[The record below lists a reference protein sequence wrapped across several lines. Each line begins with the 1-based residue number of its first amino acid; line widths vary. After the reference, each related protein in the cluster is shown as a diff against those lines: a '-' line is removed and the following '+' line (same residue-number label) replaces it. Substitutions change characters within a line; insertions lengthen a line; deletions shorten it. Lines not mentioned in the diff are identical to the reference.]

1 MDYRSL
7 FTLLALLITSKA
19 VEFSGAINILSR
31 KMLLFSH
38 RKQFYLVLLIV
49 LSTFLLSSIF
59 TNDAVLFILIPLSL
73 AFSKRI
79 DISRSEII
87 ALVVLAANTGSIMT
101 PFGNPQNIIIWKYYD
116 VDLLFFIYSM
126 IPYSLIG
133 LVVLIIYTYIR
144 VRGKRLEVT
153 AIPGIK
159 VSRFKSIASI
169 VLLLLLITV
178 CELEKYIL
186 AILVVVVTIFI
197 YRREL
202 LRTLDYFLLVMFIV
216 MFIDFTSISLM
227 MKTYYVEGFEAL
239 LYGIVLSQIISNVPA
254 TIVLTNKCLDWYSL
268 AVGVNLGG
276 ILLITGSFAN
286 IIGIRLGG
294 AGFKEFQLKILS
306 LGLPITVLSILYYLL
321 H

>member
-1 MDYRSL
+1 MLNLRNLVYREPFLTILSIVLLVIAIISPNTLITSINSMDYRSL

-133 LVVLIIYTYIR
+133 LVVLIIYTYTCPREKIR
-144 VRGKRLEVT
+144 SYSYPWDQGFSFQ
-153 AIPGIK
+153 IYCFD
-159 VSRFKSIASI
+159 RFI
-169 VLLLLLITV
+169 IT
-178 CELEKYIL
+178 
-186 AILVVVVTIFI
+186 
-197 YRREL
+197 
-202 LRTLDYFLLVMFIV
+202 
-216 MFIDFTSISLM
+216 
-227 MKTYYVEGFEAL
+227 TYY
-239 LYGIVLSQIISNVPA
+239 
-254 TIVLTNKCLDWYSL
+254 SL
-268 AVGVNLGG
+268 
-276 ILLITGSFAN
+276 
-286 IIGIRLGG
+286 
-294 AGFKEFQLKILS
+294 
-306 LGLPITVLSILYYLL
+306 
-321 H
+321 